1 VTQKKLPLTH
11 PFVFPRLQP
20 HKWVKEFQ
28 NAGCDLYCFHYEAAV
43 SSVAATDPTDKTTT
57 ERTSPRAL
65 IKYIHEQ
72 GMQAGIA
79 IKPDTPVDVL
89 WDILESPDQT
99 ERPDVSNPSSPHQA
113 FPGLHTPAG
122 IPVLQAQTL
131 GTFLP
136 PPPKVTAP
144 C

>member
-1 VTQKKLPLTH
+1 
-11 PFVFPRLQP
+11 
-20 HKWVKEFQ
+20 
-28 NAGCDLYCFHYEAAV
+28 LYCFHYEAAV

-99 ERPDVSNPSSPHQA
+99 ERPDVRNPSSAQSASFPPRTTPTRSDFKVPH
-113 FPGLHTPAG
+113 
-122 IPVLQAQTL
+122 
-131 GTFLP
+131 
-136 PPPKVTAP
+136 
-144 C
+144 